1 MPRRKWRALWPGLLL
16 IVTALACSLGG
27 DAGAN
32 QAATVTAIAAAVA
45 GTAEANAEAA
55 QLNEAAAATA
65 GAEAAI
71 ESEAAAA
78 TVALVATDS
87 FNAAAATTEAL
98 APIQA
103 ELSKLGLDPNV
114 GRLGWTHE
122 PVTIVAEGYLQYDYA
137 NKNLLTVAEDFV
149 MAADITWNTRFGTT
163 GCGYVVRSD
172 GDEEAFNQY
181 LIIATRG
188 ANGHVGFIT
197 QRAGEIIQE
206 ESFDIYANGLDPLF
220 EWQNDTTNRLV
231 VIGRGNQFL
240 IYSNGTLIGEI
251 NAISGFVKGFNA
263 FVALNE
269 SGDTTC
275 RFENAWLWLLE

>member
-1 MPRRKWRALWPGLLL
+1 VKRPIWKALWPGLLL
-16 IVTALACSLGG
+16 LGTALACSLGG

-32 QAATVTAIAAAVA
+32 QAATVTAIAGAVA

-55 QLNEAAAATA
+55 QRNEAAAATA
-65 GAEAAI
+65 NALAAD
-71 ESEAAAA
+71 AANAAA
-78 TVALVATDS
+78 TTGAIVAADAA
-87 FNAAAATTEAL
+87 NAAAATAAAL
-98 APIQA
+98 VPIQA
-103 ELSKLGLDPNV
+103 ELTKLGLDPNT

-122 PVTIVAEGYLQYDYA
+122 PVTIRAEGYLQYDYA
-137 NKNLLTVAEDFV
+137 NQNLLTVAEDFV
-149 MAADITWNTRFGTT
+149 MAADIRWNTRFGTS
-163 GCGYVVRSD
+163 GCGYVIRSD

-197 QRAGEIIQE
+197 QRAGEIIPA

-220 EWQNDTTNRLV
+220 AWQNDTTNRLV
-231 VIGRGNQFL
+231 VIGRGDQFL
-240 IYSNGTLIGEI
+240 IYTNGTLIGAI
-251 NAISGFVKGFNA
+251 NAVSGFAKGFNA